1 MKTLNLTSAS
11 VVLYSTLGLWMFLFL
26 LGSRF
31 VRVLAD
37 SVSFCGEGVEH
48 YSRIDEILLHTLQP
62 SIQLLKPHE
71 LSSI

>member
-1 MKTLNLTSAS
+1 
-11 VVLYSTLGLWMFLFL
+11 MFLFL

-48 YSRIDEILLHTLQP
+48 YSRVDEILLHTLQP